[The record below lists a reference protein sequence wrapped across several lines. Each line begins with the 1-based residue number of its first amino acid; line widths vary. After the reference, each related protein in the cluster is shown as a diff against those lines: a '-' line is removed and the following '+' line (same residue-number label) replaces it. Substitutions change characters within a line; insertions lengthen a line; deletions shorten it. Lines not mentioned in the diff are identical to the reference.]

1 MAVYTEVRDDELSRF
16 LAGYDVGQLL
26 SYKGIAEGVENTNY
40 LVSTERGPLFLTLYE
55 KRVNSADLPFFLAL
69 MEHLAG
75 AGIPCPVPVR
85 DRKGEAL
92 AALAGRP
99 AALITFL
106 NGVSVAAPRSEH
118 CAAVGRALA
127 ELHLAGQSFAPR
139 RANALGLAGWRALFE
154 RLKGNADAIAAG
166 LAAMIE
172 GELDHLEASWPRA
185 LPAGVIH
192 ADLFPDNVFFLGPR
206 ISGLIDFY
214 FACNDA
220 LAYDVAVALNAWCFA
235 ADQRF
240 ELAHGKA
247 LLAGYASVRPFSAAE
262 RDALPLL
269 ARGAA
274 LRFLLTRA
282 WDWLHTSKDALVKKK
297 DPGEFVRRLDFHR
310 RATSASAYGFAD
322 RP

>member
-16 LAGYDVGQLL
+16 IDGYDVGRLL

-40 LVSTERGPLFLTLYE
+40 LVATERGPYLLTLYE
-55 KRVNSADLPFFLAL
+55 KRVNPADLPFFLGL
-69 MEHLAG
+69 LEHLAN
-75 AGIPCPVPVR
+75 AGIRCPIPVR
-85 DRKGEAL
+85 ARNGEAL
-92 AALAGRP
+92 ARLAGRP

-106 NGVSVAAPRSEH
+106 TGVSVAAPRAEH

-127 ELHLAGQSFAPR
+127 SLHLAGRGFAAKR
-139 RANALGLAGWRALFE
+139 HNALGLAGWRALFE
-154 RLKGNADAIAAG
+154 SLRAKADTIAAG

-172 GELDHLEASWPRA
+172 RELDHLEASWPGA
-185 LPAGVIH
+185 LPQGVIH
-192 ADLFPDNVFFLGPR
+192 ADLFPDNVFFLDAE

-220 LAYDVAVALNAWCFA
+220 LAYDVAVALNAWCFRPDQSFDA
-235 ADQRF
+235 AR
-240 ELAHGKA
+240 GKA
-247 LLAGYASVRPFSAAE
+247 LLSGYAAVRPFTAGE
-262 RDALPLL
+262 RDGLPLL

-297 DPGEFVRRLDFHR
+297 DPREFVRRLEFHR
-310 RATSASAYGFAD
+310 LATSAAAYGFEA